1 MQFLKRLVA
10 YVLAGLFLIAMVR
23 AGLRANLPGGS

>member
-10 YVLAGLFLIAMVR
+10 YILTGLFLLTILR
-23 AGLRANLPGGS
+23 TGLRANLPGG

>member
-10 YVLAGLFLIAMVR
+10 YVLTGLFLLTMVR
-23 AGLRANLPGGS
+23 AGLRANLPDG